1 MKITLAFLSACMLLL
16 LFACKKDFLNKKP
29 NKVLAVPSTLQDMQY
44 LLDNDQYMNSF
55 YTSIQEISSDDF
67 YITGADWNSLS
78 SPTTKAAYIW
88 SDDVFNDV
96 DNNDWSFPYIAVQYS
111 NIVLDAANKYKPLSA
126 AETEQLQQIT
136 GAAMFI
142 KGFTYYTQMQVFG
155 LPFDAAT
162 ADHDLGIVLRSKPGI
177 DEQSVRSSVK
187 ECYEE
192 IIRSASEAVRLLPI
206 TQPYKTRPTKAAA
219 YGLLAKVYLSM
230 RDYDKAGLYADSC
243 LQQQSSLIDYNTLN
257 AASANPVPR
266 YNTEV
271 VFQALITNRTP
282 FSTTA
287 YKVDS
292 TLYSSYATNDLRR
305 TMFFK
310 ATGSAFYFVGSY
322 NGNTSPFGGIAT
334 DEIFLIRAESK
345 ARSGNKDAAMADL
358 NTLLQKRFRTGF
370 FTPLTASDANDAL
383 VKVLKERR
391 KELVLRGTRWADL
404 RRLNKE
410 PQFATTISRIVNAQ
424 TYTLPPNDLK
434 YTFVLPLKVIQITGM
449 PQTPR

>member
-1 MKITLAFLSACMLLL
+1 
-16 LFACKKDFLNKKP
+16 
-29 NKVLAVPSTLQDMQY
+29 
-44 LLDNDQYMNSF
+44 
-55 YTSIQEISSDDF
+55 
-67 YITGADWNSLS
+67 
-78 SPTTKAAYIW
+78 
-88 SDDVFNDV
+88 
-96 DNNDWSFPYIAVQYS
+96 
-111 NIVLDAANKYKPLSA
+111 
-126 AETEQLQQIT
+126 
-136 GAAMFI
+136 
-142 KGFTYYTQMQVFG
+142 
-155 LPFDAAT
+155 
-162 ADHDLGIVLRSKPGI
+162 
-177 DEQSVRSSVK
+177 
-187 ECYEE
+187 
-192 IIRSASEAVRLLPI
+192 
-206 TQPYKTRPTKAAA
+206 
-219 YGLLAKVYLSM
+219 
-230 RDYDKAGLYADSC
+230 
-243 LQQQSSLIDYNTLN
+243 
-257 AASANPVPR
+257 
-266 YNTEV
+266 
-271 VFQALITNRTP
+271 LITNRTP